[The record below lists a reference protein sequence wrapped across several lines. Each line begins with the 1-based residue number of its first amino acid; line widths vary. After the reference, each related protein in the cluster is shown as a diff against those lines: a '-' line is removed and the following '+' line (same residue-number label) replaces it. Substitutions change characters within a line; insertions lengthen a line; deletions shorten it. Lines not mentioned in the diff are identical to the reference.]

1 MSFKDIPKIEL
12 HLHLDGSVRPETIA
26 DMLKID
32 INKVK
37 EETIAKEKCEDLNDY
52 LTKFEL
58 PIKAMQTKE
67 NLKRITHELIS
78 DLKDENVIYAEIRFA
93 PIKHIENLTLEEV
106 VEAVT
111 QGLKNE
117 DVKTNL
123 ILCMMRDSSYEENLK
138 IVELA
143 KKYLNKGVVGL
154 DLAGAKASKEQIPFT
169 IHAGE
174 ADGPSSI
181 NDAISFKAS
190 RIGHGIRAIE
200 DEKTIKKII
209 NENILLEICPTSNV
223 QTNAVKAYENH
234 PIKKLFDLGCKVSI
248 NTDNRTVSNVTLTKE
263 YELLNKY
270 LNFSLDEIIKI
281 NLETIKHTF
290 LSEKEKQ
297 ELTSLY
303 LDKIRIK

>member
-138 IVELA
+138 M
-143 KKYLNKGVVGL
+143 
-154 DLAGAKASKEQIPFT
+154 Q
-169 IHAGE
+169 
-174 ADGPSSI
+174 SI
-181 NDAISFKAS
+181 
-190 RIGHGIRAIE
+190 
-200 DEKTIKKII
+200 
-209 NENILLEICPTSNV
+209 
-223 QTNAVKAYENH
+223 
-234 PIKKLFDLGCKVSI
+234 
-248 NTDNRTVSNVTLTKE
+248 
-263 YELLNKY
+263 
-270 LNFSLDEIIKI
+270 
-281 NLETIKHTF
+281 
-290 LSEKEKQ
+290 
-297 ELTSLY
+297 
-303 LDKIRIK
+303 

>member
-26 DMLKID
+26 DILKID

-143 KKYLNKGVVGL
+143 KKYLNKQIKSKFLLLFMLVKL
-154 DLAGAKASKEQIPFT
+154 MDLQ
-169 IHAGE
+169 
-174 ADGPSSI
+174 
-181 NDAISFKAS
+181 
-190 RIGHGIRAIE
+190 
-200 DEKTIKKII
+200 
-209 NENILLEICPTSNV
+209 V
-223 QTNAVKAYENH
+223 
-234 PIKKLFDLGCKVSI
+234 
-248 NTDNRTVSNVTLTKE
+248 
-263 YELLNKY
+263 
-270 LNFSLDEIIKI
+270 
-281 NLETIKHTF
+281 
-290 LSEKEKQ
+290 
-297 ELTSLY
+297 
-303 LDKIRIK
+303 